1 MLSQVEKNIIL
12 SLSEYKDLK
21 SYCDLNK
28 FDENKVV
35 KDSYLQGFRIEKYGL
50 LSGNSPQVEP
60 EIKYVEKEVVKY
72 IDRPVEIIKEIE
84 VIKEVEVVKEIIKEV
99 PTPPTEIKI
108 VEYVDREVVKEVPVE
123 KIVEKIVNIYD
134 NSEIDNLLKKIEEL
148 ENRKPEIIEVVK
160 EVPVEVIKEI
170 VIEKNIQ
177 DDSKQKK
184 LEQTLQSLKSENIN
198 KDRKIEELENK
209 VIELEKI
216 RKNSG
221 AVYLRGSNLDETLY
235 K

>member
-1 MLSQVEKNIIL
+1 
-12 SLSEYKDLK
+12 
-21 SYCDLNK
+21 
-28 FDENKVV
+28 
-35 KDSYLQGFRIEKYGL
+35 
-50 LSGNSPQVEP
+50 
-60 EIKYVEKEVVKY
+60 
-72 IDRPVEIIKEIE
+72 
-84 VIKEVEVVKEIIKEV
+84 
-99 PTPPTEIKI
+99 
-108 VEYVDREVVKEVPVE
+108 VEYVDREVVKEIPVE

-148 ENRKPEIIEVVK
+148 ENRKPEIVEVVK

-209 VIELEKI
+209 VMELEKI

>member
-1 MLSQVEKNIIL
+1 
-12 SLSEYKDLK
+12 
-21 SYCDLNK
+21 
-28 FDENKVV
+28 
-35 KDSYLQGFRIEKYGL
+35 
-50 LSGNSPQVEP
+50 
-60 EIKYVEKEVVKY
+60 
-72 IDRPVEIIKEIE
+72 
-84 VIKEVEVVKEIIKEV
+84 
-99 PTPPTEIKI
+99 
-108 VEYVDREVVKEVPVE
+108 
-123 KIVEKIVNIYD
+123 VNIYD

>member
-1 MLSQVEKNIIL
+1 MDSQVEKNIIL
-12 SLSEYKDLK
+12 SSSEYKDLK
-21 SYCDLNK
+21 SYCALNK
-28 FDENKVV
+28 LDENKIV

-50 LSGNSPQVEP
+50 LSGNSPIVEP
-60 EIKYVEKEVVKY
+60 EIKYIEKEVIKY
-72 IDRPVEIIKEIE
+72 IDRPVEVIKEIE
-84 VIKEVEVVKEIIKEV
+84 VIKEVERIKEG
-99 PTPPTEIKI
+99 PTEVKVI
-108 VEYVDREVVKEVPVE
+108 EYVDREVIREVPVE

-134 NSEIDNLLKKIEEL
+134 NSEIDNLLKKIEVL
-148 ENRKPEIIEVVK
+148 ENRKPEIVEVVK

-170 VIEKNIQ
+170 IIEKNIQ

-198 KDRKIEELENK
+198 KDRKIEELESK
-209 VIELEKI
+209 ISELEKI
-216 RKNSG
+216 RKAQG